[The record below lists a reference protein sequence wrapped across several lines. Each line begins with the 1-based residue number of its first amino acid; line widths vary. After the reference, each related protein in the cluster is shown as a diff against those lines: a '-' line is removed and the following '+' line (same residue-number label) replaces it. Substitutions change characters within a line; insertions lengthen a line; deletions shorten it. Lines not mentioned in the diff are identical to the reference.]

1 MRLLQCDDAGRCSL
15 TDDFV
20 ADNAPPYA
28 ILSHTWGP
36 DEVVYA
42 DLANTPAAWQHK
54 AGYDKIKFCAEQVEQ
69 HGLRYFWVDTCCI
82 DKSNNIEL
90 QTAINSMFRWYRDAK
105 RCYVYLADVSS
116 AADTDA
122 RDNVAPWEGAF
133 RKSRWFT
140 RGWTLQELLA
150 PTSVDFYSKEGVW
163 LGDKQSLRPAIRDI
177 TGIPASA
184 LNGTPLSDFPV
195 SEREAWVRNRQTKYP
210 EDLAYALLGIFDV
223 HMPLIYGEGRDNAQK
238 RLREEIQKV
247 VKGTRANN
255 FSVTFSLSD
264 VPETQHFVAREGELA
279 EIRSSLSSD
288 GSRRVIVLHGL
299 GGIGKTQIAI
309 TYAKRYRDEYSA
321 VFWLNIKDEASIQQ
335 SFIKVA
341 TQIMQQYPDASL
353 LSAEGKRQSHEETIE
368 AVKAWLSLPNNTRW
382 LLIYDNLDN
391 PRLTNS
397 AEGAGI
403 DIHQFLPTAYQGS
416 IIITTRSSQVDL
428 GYMIRIRKLVS
439 IENSLEIL
447 SKTSGRHDLQY
458 DVDARSLVRELD
470 GLPLALATAGA
481 YLKRVSIGFDGYL
494 RLYKESWA
502 RLHASTP
509 GLGSYQDRT
518 LCSTWQ
524 LSYDQL
530 RRHNPLAG
538 HLLRWWAYF
547 DNEDIWFE
555 LLQADEDDRPAWVYE
570 LNDELS
576 FNDAMGTLHDYG
588 LVDQHTGTPGLTES
602 RGYSI
607 HSCVH
612 NWTIHMLN
620 QTWDVDLARF
630 TIGCVASLVPS
641 RDSSQFWQLQRRLLS
656 HAVRCYATIRDSDH
670 DIPWAFHSLGDL
682 YSDQGKMAEAEA
694 IYPLLRPG
702 QDRRGRDD
710 ILTGTEKARGLDHI
724 STLDTVNNLNILYSD
739 QGRMDEAEAIYQRA
753 LQGYEKAWGPDYIFT
768 LDTVNN
774 LGLLYSEQGK
784 MDEAETIYQR
794 ALPPLL
800 RAGQN
805 GRGRGDV
812 LTGTGPDH
820 TSTLD
825 TVNNL
830 GNLYSEQGKID
841 EAEVIYQRALQGKE
855 KA

>member
-1 MRLLQCDDAGRCSL
+1 
-15 TDDFV
+15 
-20 ADNAPPYA
+20 
-28 ILSHTWGP
+28 
-36 DEVVYA
+36 
-42 DLANTPAAWQHK
+42 
-54 AGYDKIKFCAEQVEQ
+54 
-69 HGLRYFWVDTCCI
+69 
-82 DKSNNIEL
+82 
-90 QTAINSMFRWYRDAK
+90 
-105 RCYVYLADVSS
+105 
-116 AADTDA
+116 
-122 RDNVAPWEGAF
+122 
-133 RKSRWFT
+133 
-140 RGWTLQELLA
+140 
-150 PTSVDFYSKEGVW
+150 DFYSKEGVW

-184 LNGTPLSDFPV
+184 LN
-195 SEREAWVRNRQTKYP
+195 
-210 EDLAYALLGIFDV
+210 
-223 HMPLIYGEGRDNAQK
+223 
-238 RLREEIQKV
+238 
-247 VKGTRANN
+247 ANN

-397 AEGAGI
+397 AEGAEI

-458 DVDARSLVRELD
+458 
-470 GLPLALATAGA
+470 A

-694 IYPLLRPG
+694 
-702 QDRRGRDD
+702 
-710 ILTGTEKARGLDHI
+710 
-724 STLDTVNNLNILYSD
+724 
-739 QGRMDEAEAIYQRA
+739 MYQRA
-753 LQGYEKAWGPDYIFT
+753 LQGYEKAWGPDHTST

-774 LGLLYSEQGK
+774 LAVLYKAQGK
-784 MDEAETIYQR
+784 MDEAETMYQR
-794 ALPPLL
+794 ALQGKEKA
-800 RAGQN
+800 R
-805 GRGRGDV
+805 
-812 LTGTGPDH
+812 GPDH

-830 GNLYSEQGKID
+830 GLLYYDQGKMD
-841 EAEVIYQRALQGKE
+841 EAEAMYQRALQGKE
-855 KA
+855 KAWGPDHTSTLDTVNNLAVLYSDQGRMDEAETMYQRALQGYEKAWGPDHISTLSTVNNLAVLYSDQGRMDEAEAMYQRALQGYEKALGADIFVRYRPALNTMQNLANLRAHQGQRIAARELYMKAYGGLELLLGPQNLTVQRLRDTVLHLERSDGKSSNCSCTLRP

>member
-140 RGWTLQELLA
+140 RGWILQELLA

-368 AVKAWLSLPNNTRW
+368 AVKAWLSLSNNTRW

-439 IENSLEIL
+439 IENN
-447 SKTSGRHDLQY
+447 
-458 DVDARSLVRELD
+458 VDARSLVRELD

-502 RLHASTP
+502 RLHANTP

-694 IYPLLRPG
+694 M
-702 QDRRGRDD
+702 
-710 ILTGTEKARGLDHI
+710 
-724 STLDTVNNLNILYSD
+724 
-739 QGRMDEAEAIYQRA
+739 MDEAEAMYQRA
-753 LQGYEKAWGPDYIFT
+753 LQGKEKAW
-768 LDTVNN
+768 
-774 LGLLYSEQGK
+774 
-784 MDEAETIYQR
+784 
-794 ALPPLL
+794 
-800 RAGQN
+800 
-805 GRGRGDV
+805 
-812 LTGTGPDH
+812 GPDH

-830 GNLYSEQGKID
+830 AVLYSDQGRMD
-841 EAEVIYQRALQGKE
+841 EAEAMYQRALQGYE
-855 KA
+855 KALGADIFVRYRPALNTMQNLANLRAHQGQRIAARELYMKAYGGLELLLGPQNLTVQRLRDTVLHLERSDGKSSNCSCTLRPYIKGAAWNKAMFWKCEMEAH